1 MRGRSYHLDRTLEHV
16 HPTAFVAHTAAPVG
30 DVTIGQNSSVWFSAI
45 IRGDLSPVTI
55 GDNCSVQDG
64 AVIHVDE
71 DAPTVIGNQVTI
83 GQGVI
88 VHGCEIGDKVLIGI
102 RSVVL
107 SCSPVA
113 SNCIIGACTLITEG
127 MRIPANS
134 LVVGTPGKVIK
145 TVTVEHEGH
154 LRYMW
159 GDLSRLADR
168 VRTHVA
174 ILTVCPQAL
183 CKQEQRDSEFPDDV
197 DGLPE

>member
-1 MRGRSYHLDRTLEHV
+1 
-16 HPTAFVAHTAAPVG
+16 
-30 DVTIGQNSSVWFSAI
+30 
-45 IRGDLSPVTI
+45 VTI

-83 GQGVI
+83 GHGAI
-88 VHGCEIGDKVLIGI
+88 VHGCEIGDNVLIGI

-107 SCSPVA
+107 SGAQIA

-145 TVTVEHEGH
+145 TVTVEHERH

-159 GDLSRLADR
+159 EEYVSLSRAYKDARCDLDR
-168 VRTHVA
+168 
-174 ILTVCPQAL
+174 LSPGAL
-183 CKQEQRDSEFPDDV
+183 
-197 DGLPE
+197 